1 VGSVALRLHVDA
13 RVDAP
18 RLVAGLAQT
27 LNAPAWP
34 SVAISAFG
42 PSLSFVA
49 DTWEPL
55 LRVRVEEA
63 LEQILGVR
71 WQHLARWL

>member
-1 VGSVALRLHVDA
+1 MAQRLQPDA
-13 RVDAP
+13 RIDAS
-18 RLVAGLAQT
+18 RLAGGLTQT

-34 SVAISAFG
+34 SVAISASG
-42 PSLSFVA
+42 PSLSFAA
-49 DTWEPL
+49 DAWEPL

-63 LEQILGVR
+63 LEQILGDP